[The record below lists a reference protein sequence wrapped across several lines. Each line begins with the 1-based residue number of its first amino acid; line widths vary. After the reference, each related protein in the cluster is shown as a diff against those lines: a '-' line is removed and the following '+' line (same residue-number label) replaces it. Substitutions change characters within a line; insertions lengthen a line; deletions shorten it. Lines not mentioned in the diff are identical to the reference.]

1 MVRDRFG
8 VDVAD
13 GVLVADLGAQ
23 QGRLVL
29 GDGHDDSLTVVES
42 VLDETQGTLDS
53 RVPAGVGVQ
62 LVSVS
67 GARSGGG
74 HGVIAV
80 QPSSPVR
87 YT

>member
-42 VLDETQGTLDS
+42 VLDETQGTLD
-53 RVPAGVGVQ
+53 
-62 LVSVS
+62 
-67 GARSGGG
+67 
-74 HGVIAV
+74 
-80 QPSSPVR
+80 
-87 YT
+87 